1 MFIIKSSQSVM
12 VICHGNN
19 VIVLKMDI
27 KRLETNA
34 DHWTIDLL
42 YFLAHKLYIA
52 SVPDRSNYCY
62 QVSY

>member
-1 MFIIKSSQSVM
+1 M
-12 VICHGNN
+12 VICRGNN
-19 VIVLKMDI
+19 VIVLKIDI

-42 YFLAHKLYIA
+42 YFLTHQPYIA
-52 SVPDRSNYCY
+52 SIPDRRNYCY